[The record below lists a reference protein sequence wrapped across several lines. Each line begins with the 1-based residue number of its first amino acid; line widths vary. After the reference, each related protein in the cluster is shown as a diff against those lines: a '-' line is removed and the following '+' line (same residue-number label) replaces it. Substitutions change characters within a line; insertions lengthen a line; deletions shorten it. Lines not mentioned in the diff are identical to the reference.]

1 MSGTHCHLYLWG
13 FRRRTTRQLLR
24 RGDARRLWNGLLL
37 GNPSSRRDDAAAL
50 RPVSRSWRSL
60 RMAADGTDMVR
71 MVIDGQGILA
81 LGQNED
87 RSEIEAS
94 G

>member
-1 MSGTHCHLYLWG
+1 M
-13 FRRRTTRQLLR
+13 
-24 RGDARRLWNGLLL
+24 
-37 GNPSSRRDDAAAL
+37 RDGCGMGCFLETPPVGATMAAAL
-50 RPVSRSWRSL
+50 RTVLRSWRSL
-60 RMAADGTDMVR
+60 RMAADGTDMVH

>member
-1 MSGTHCHLYLWG
+1 
-13 FRRRTTRQLLR
+13 
-24 RGDARRLWNGLLL
+24 
-37 GNPSSRRDDAAAL
+37 
-50 RPVSRSWRSL
+50 
-60 RMAADGTDMVR
+60 MAADGTDMVH

>member
-1 MSGTHCHLYLWG
+1 M
-13 FRRRTTRQLLR
+13 
-24 RGDARRLWNGLLL
+24 
-37 GNPSSRRDDAAAL
+37 RDGYGMGCFLETPPVGATMAAAL

>member
-1 MSGTHCHLYLWG
+1 
-13 FRRRTTRQLLR
+13 
-24 RGDARRLWNGLLL
+24 
-37 GNPSSRRDDAAAL
+37 
-50 RPVSRSWRSL
+50 
-60 RMAADGTDMVR
+60 MAADGTDMVR

>member
-1 MSGTHCHLYLWG
+1 M
-13 FRRRTTRQLLR
+13 
-24 RGDARRLWNGLLL
+24 
-37 GNPSSRRDDAAAL
+37 RDGCGMGCFLETPPVGATMATAL

-71 MVIDGQGILA
+71 MVIDGHGILA

>member
-1 MSGTHCHLYLWG
+1 MHDGCGMGCFLETPPVG
-13 FRRRTTRQLLR
+13 ATM
-24 RGDARRLWNGLLL
+24 
-37 GNPSSRRDDAAAL
+37 AAAL

-60 RMAADGTDMVR
+60 RMAADGTDMVH

>member
-1 MSGTHCHLYLWG
+1 M
-13 FRRRTTRQLLR
+13 
-24 RGDARRLWNGLLL
+24 
-37 GNPSSRRDDAAAL
+37 RDGCGMGCFLETPPAGATMAAAL

>member
-1 MSGTHCHLYLWG
+1 M
-13 FRRRTTRQLLR
+13 
-24 RGDARRLWNGLLL
+24 
-37 GNPSSRRDDAAAL
+37 RDGYGMGCFLETPPVGATIAAAL

-71 MVIDGQGILA
+71 MVIDGHGILA

-87 RSEIEAS
+87 
-94 G
+94 

>member
-1 MSGTHCHLYLWG
+1 MHDGCGMGCFLETPPVG
-13 FRRRTTRQLLR
+13 ATM
-24 RGDARRLWNGLLL
+24 
-37 GNPSSRRDDAAAL
+37 AAAL

-87 RSEIEAS
+87 RSEIEVS